1 MNIIKNLFTWA
12 LLMAATHVMAVD
24 VTVDAVEITAGGST
38 EIVVNLANTETTLT
52 GYQMTLYLPEGVSL
66 ATDSEGDYE
75 YTLSSRHKKD
85 HTMTIRSLS
94 DGGYLL
100 VCFSTGKKV
109 IDGTEGELFRLPII
123 VASSVSGTV
132 QGNLQDIIFSDTGAQ
147 TYNAEDV
154 SFDMT
159 VEQPPIVENVT
170 VDATTETVDGVS
182 HIVVG
187 LTNEVTTLTGYQMT
201 LYLPEGVSLATDSEG
216 DYEYTLSSRHK
227 KDHTMTI
234 RSLSDG
240 GYLLVCFSTGKKVID
255 GTEGELFRLPVNVTS
270 AVSETLQGSLKDM
283 LFSDTNTKL
292 YSAADVTFD
301 LPIFVKEEQ
310 TLSLQTLPTMTYGD
324 EPYALPQTT
333 DQGQGLTWT
342 VADAAVAT
350 VSNGNLLIANTGTT
364 TVTATQEGS
373 NAFEPF
379 SKSYTLT
386 IEKAPLTIAAGEYTK
401 KQGEAMPEF
410 TLSYEGF
417 KNDETTD
424 VLTKQPVV
432 SCSATV
438 ESAPGEYPVTVTG
451 AEAQNYLISY
461 TYGKLIVTAAD
472 PVVIKAVSCTR
483 QYGDE
488 NPVFEYETE
497 GAPLEGEP
505 ELSCEATATSP
516 VGTYDIVVS
525 QGSVKNYNVS
535 YVVGTLTI
543 EKAPLTIAAGEYTKK
558 QGEAMPE
565 FTLSYEGFKND
576 ETTDVLTK
584 QPVVSCSATV
594 ESAPG
599 EYPVTVTG
607 AEAQNYLISY
617 TYGKLIVTA
626 ADPVVIKAVS
636 CTRQYGDENPVFEYE
651 TEGAPLEGE
660 PELSCEATA
669 TSPVGTYD
677 IVVSQGSVKN
687 YNVSYVVGTLTIEKA
702 PLTIAAGEYTKKQ
715 GEAMPEFTLSYEG
728 FKNDETTDVLT
739 KQPVVSC
746 SATVE
751 SAPGEYPVTV
761 TGAEAQNYLISYTYG
776 KLIVTAADPVVIK
789 AVSCTRQYG
798 DENPVFEY
806 ETEGAPL
813 EGEPEL
819 SCEATA
825 TSPVGTYDIVVS
837 QGSVKNY
844 NVSYVVGTLTIEKAP
859 LTIAAGEYTKK
870 QGEAMPEFTL
880 SYEGF
885 KNDETTDVLTKQPVV
900 SCSAT
905 VESAPGEYPVTVTG
919 AEAQNYLISYTYGK
933 LIVTAAD
940 PVVIKAVSCTRQY
953 GDENPVFEYETEGA
967 PLEGE
972 PELSC
977 EATATSPVG
986 TYDIVVSQGSVKN
999 YNVSYVVGTLTIEKA
1014 PLTASVYNYSRDR
1027 GRENPEFEI
1036 YYSGFKNGEDE
1047 SVLITPPTATTTATK
1062 DSPAGE
1068 YPIVVSGG
1076 EAKNYDFVYVNGV
1089 LTVTVAT
1096 YLNGVVESGQ
1106 SFDVYTT
1113 TGIRVRTNTTTLRG
1127 LPRGMYVINGRKIAW

>member
-109 IDGTEGELFRLPII
+109 IDGTEGELFRLP
-123 VASSVSGTV
+123 
-132 QGNLQDIIFSDTGAQ
+132 
-147 TYNAEDV
+147 
-154 SFDMT
+154 
-159 VEQPPIVENVT
+159 
-170 VDATTETVDGVS
+170 
-182 HIVVG
+182 
-187 LTNEVTTLTGYQMT
+187 
-201 LYLPEGVSLATDSEG
+201 
-216 DYEYTLSSRHK
+216 
-227 KDHTMTI
+227 
-234 RSLSDG
+234 
-240 GYLLVCFSTGKKVID
+240 
-255 GTEGELFRLPVNVTS
+255 VNVTS
-270 AVSETLQGSLKDM
+270 AVSETLQGRLKDM
-283 LFSDTNTKL
+283 LFSDTSTKL

-333 DQGQGLTWT
+333 DQGQSLTWT
-342 VADAAVAT
+342 VADATVAT
-350 VSNGNLLIANTGTT
+350 VSNGNLLIVNTGTT

-417 KNDETTD
+417 KNDETAD

-516 VGTYDIVVS
+516 VGTYDIVVKK
-525 QGSVKNYNVS
+525 GSVKNYNVTFI
-535 YVVGTLTI
+535 VGTLTI
-543 EKAPLTIAAGEYTKK
+543 EK
-558 QGEAMPE
+558 
-565 FTLSYEGFKND
+565 S
-576 ETTDVLTK
+576 
-584 QPVVSCSATV
+584 
-594 ESAPG
+594 
-599 EYPVTVTG
+599 
-607 AEAQNYLISY
+607 
-617 TYGKLIVTA
+617 
-626 ADPVVIKAVS
+626 
-636 CTRQYGDENPVFEYE
+636 
-651 TEGAPLEGE
+651 
-660 PELSCEATA
+660 
-669 TSPVGTYD
+669 
-677 IVVSQGSVKN
+677 
-687 YNVSYVVGTLTIEKA
+687 
-702 PLTIAAGEYTKKQ
+702 
-715 GEAMPEFTLSYEG
+715 
-728 FKNDETTDVLT
+728 
-739 KQPVVSC
+739 
-746 SATVE
+746 
-751 SAPGEYPVTV
+751 
-761 TGAEAQNYLISYTYG
+761 
-776 KLIVTAADPVVIK
+776 
-789 AVSCTRQYG
+789 
-798 DENPVFEY
+798 
-806 ETEGAPL
+806 
-813 EGEPEL
+813 
-819 SCEATA
+819 
-825 TSPVGTYDIVVS
+825 
-837 QGSVKNY
+837 
-844 NVSYVVGTLTIEKAP
+844 
-859 LTIAAGEYTKK
+859 
-870 QGEAMPEFTL
+870 
-880 SYEGF
+880 
-885 KNDETTDVLTKQPVV
+885 
-900 SCSAT
+900 
-905 VESAPGEYPVTVTG
+905 
-919 AEAQNYLISYTYGK
+919 
-933 LIVTAAD
+933 
-940 PVVIKAVSCTRQY
+940 
-953 GDENPVFEYETEGA
+953 
-967 PLEGE
+967 
-972 PELSC
+972 
-977 EATATSPVG
+977 
-986 TYDIVVSQGSVKN
+986 
-999 YNVSYVVGTLTIEKA
+999 

-1076 EAKNYDFVYVNGV
+1076 EAQNYDFVYVNGV

-1096 YLNGVVESGQ
+1096 YLNGVVEPGQ

>member
-24 VTVDAVEITAGGST
+24 VTVDAVEITAGGSA

-109 IDGTEGELFRLPII
+109 IDGTEGELFRLPIN

-132 QGNLQDIIFSDTGAQ
+132 QGSLQDMIFSDTGAQ
-147 TYNAEDV
+147 TYEAADV
-154 SFDMT
+154 TFDLAMEQSPT
-159 VEQPPIVENVT
+159 VGDVT

-234 RSLSDG
+234 RSLNDG

-301 LPIFVKEEQ
+301 LPVFVKEEQ

-333 DQGQGLTWT
+333 DQGQSLTWT

-350 VSNGNLLIANTGTT
+350 VSNGNLLIVNTGTT

-417 KNDETTD
+417 KNGETSEVLTKQPVVSCSATVESAPGEYPVTVTGAEAQNYLISYTYGKLIVTAADPVVIKAVSCTRQYGDENPVFEYETEGAPLEGEPELSCEATATSPVGTYDIVVNQGSVKNYNVSYVVGTLTIEKAPLTIAAGEYTKKQGEAMPEFTLSYEGFKNGETAD

-516 VGTYDIVVS
+516 VGTYDIVVKK
-525 QGSVKNYNVS
+525 GSVKNYNVTFI
-535 YVVGTLTI
+535 VGTLTI
-543 EKAPLTIAAGEYTKK
+543 EK
-558 QGEAMPE
+558 
-565 FTLSYEGFKND
+565 S
-576 ETTDVLTK
+576 
-584 QPVVSCSATV
+584 
-594 ESAPG
+594 
-599 EYPVTVTG
+599 
-607 AEAQNYLISY
+607 
-617 TYGKLIVTA
+617 
-626 ADPVVIKAVS
+626 
-636 CTRQYGDENPVFEYE
+636 
-651 TEGAPLEGE
+651 
-660 PELSCEATA
+660 
-669 TSPVGTYD
+669 
-677 IVVSQGSVKN
+677 
-687 YNVSYVVGTLTIEKA
+687 
-702 PLTIAAGEYTKKQ
+702 
-715 GEAMPEFTLSYEG
+715 
-728 FKNDETTDVLT
+728 
-739 KQPVVSC
+739 
-746 SATVE
+746 
-751 SAPGEYPVTV
+751 
-761 TGAEAQNYLISYTYG
+761 
-776 KLIVTAADPVVIK
+776 
-789 AVSCTRQYG
+789 
-798 DENPVFEY
+798 
-806 ETEGAPL
+806 
-813 EGEPEL
+813 
-819 SCEATA
+819 
-825 TSPVGTYDIVVS
+825 
-837 QGSVKNY
+837 
-844 NVSYVVGTLTIEKAP
+844 
-859 LTIAAGEYTKK
+859 
-870 QGEAMPEFTL
+870 
-880 SYEGF
+880 
-885 KNDETTDVLTKQPVV
+885 
-900 SCSAT
+900 
-905 VESAPGEYPVTVTG
+905 
-919 AEAQNYLISYTYGK
+919 
-933 LIVTAAD
+933 
-940 PVVIKAVSCTRQY
+940 
-953 GDENPVFEYETEGA
+953 
-967 PLEGE
+967 
-972 PELSC
+972 
-977 EATATSPVG
+977 
-986 TYDIVVSQGSVKN
+986 
-999 YNVSYVVGTLTIEKA
+999 

-1076 EAKNYDFVYVNGV
+1076 EAQNYDFIYVNGV

-1096 YLNGVVESGQ
+1096 YLNGVVEPGQ

>member
-24 VTVDAVEITAGGST
+24 VTVDAVEITAGGSA

-109 IDGTEGELFRLPII
+109 IDGTEGELFRLPIN

-132 QGNLQDIIFSDTGAQ
+132 QGSLQDMIFSDTGAQ
-147 TYNAEDV
+147 TYEAADV
-154 SFDMT
+154 TFDLAMEQSPT
-159 VEQPPIVENVT
+159 VGDVT

-234 RSLSDG
+234 RSLNDG

-301 LPIFVKEEQ
+301 LPVFVKEEQ

-333 DQGQGLTWT
+333 DQGQSLTWT

-350 VSNGNLLIANTGTT
+350 VSNGNLLIVNTGTT

-417 KNDETTD
+417 KNGETSEVLTKQPVVSCSATVESAPGEYPVTVTGAEAQNYLISYTYGKLIVTAADPVVIKAVSCTRQYGDENPVFEYETEGAPLEGEPELSCEATATSPVGTYDIVVNQGSVKNYNVSYVVGTLTIEKAPLTIAAGEYTKKQGEAMPEFTLSYEGFKNDETAD

-516 VGTYDIVVS
+516 VGTYDIVVKK
-525 QGSVKNYNVS
+525 GSVKNYNVTFI
-535 YVVGTLTI
+535 VGTLTI
-543 EKAPLTIAAGEYTKK
+543 EK
-558 QGEAMPE
+558 
-565 FTLSYEGFKND
+565 S
-576 ETTDVLTK
+576 
-584 QPVVSCSATV
+584 
-594 ESAPG
+594 
-599 EYPVTVTG
+599 
-607 AEAQNYLISY
+607 
-617 TYGKLIVTA
+617 
-626 ADPVVIKAVS
+626 
-636 CTRQYGDENPVFEYE
+636 
-651 TEGAPLEGE
+651 
-660 PELSCEATA
+660 
-669 TSPVGTYD
+669 
-677 IVVSQGSVKN
+677 
-687 YNVSYVVGTLTIEKA
+687 
-702 PLTIAAGEYTKKQ
+702 
-715 GEAMPEFTLSYEG
+715 
-728 FKNDETTDVLT
+728 
-739 KQPVVSC
+739 
-746 SATVE
+746 
-751 SAPGEYPVTV
+751 
-761 TGAEAQNYLISYTYG
+761 
-776 KLIVTAADPVVIK
+776 
-789 AVSCTRQYG
+789 
-798 DENPVFEY
+798 
-806 ETEGAPL
+806 
-813 EGEPEL
+813 
-819 SCEATA
+819 
-825 TSPVGTYDIVVS
+825 
-837 QGSVKNY
+837 
-844 NVSYVVGTLTIEKAP
+844 
-859 LTIAAGEYTKK
+859 
-870 QGEAMPEFTL
+870 
-880 SYEGF
+880 
-885 KNDETTDVLTKQPVV
+885 
-900 SCSAT
+900 
-905 VESAPGEYPVTVTG
+905 
-919 AEAQNYLISYTYGK
+919 
-933 LIVTAAD
+933 
-940 PVVIKAVSCTRQY
+940 
-953 GDENPVFEYETEGA
+953 
-967 PLEGE
+967 
-972 PELSC
+972 
-977 EATATSPVG
+977 
-986 TYDIVVSQGSVKN
+986 
-999 YNVSYVVGTLTIEKA
+999 

-1076 EAKNYDFVYVNGV
+1076 EAQNYDFIYVNGV

-1096 YLNGVVESGQ
+1096 YLNGVVEPGQ

>member
-451 AEAQNYLISY
+451 AEAQSYLISY

-728 FKNDETTDVLT
+728 FKNDETAEVLT

-751 SAPGEYPVTV
+751 SV
-761 TGAEAQNYLISYTYG
+761 
-776 KLIVTAADPVVIK
+776 
-789 AVSCTRQYG
+789 
-798 DENPVFEY
+798 
-806 ETEGAPL
+806 
-813 EGEPEL
+813 
-819 SCEATA
+819 
-825 TSPVGTYDIVVS
+825 
-837 QGSVKNY
+837 
-844 NVSYVVGTLTIEKAP
+844 
-859 LTIAAGEYTKK
+859 
-870 QGEAMPEFTL
+870 
-880 SYEGF
+880 
-885 KNDETTDVLTKQPVV
+885 
-900 SCSAT
+900 
-905 VESAPGEYPVTVTG
+905 PGEYPVTVTG

>member
-24 VTVDAVEITAGGST
+24 VTVDAVEITAGGSA

-109 IDGTEGELFRLPII
+109 IDGTEGELFRLPIN

-132 QGNLQDIIFSDTGAQ
+132 QGSLQDMIFSDTGAQ
-147 TYNAEDV
+147 TYEAADV
-154 SFDMT
+154 TFDLAMEQSPT
-159 VEQPPIVENVT
+159 VGDVT

-234 RSLSDG
+234 RSLNDG

-301 LPIFVKEEQ
+301 LPVFVKEEQ

-333 DQGQGLTWT
+333 DQGQSLTWT

-350 VSNGNLLIANTGTT
+350 VSNGNLLIVNTGTT

-417 KNDETTD
+417 KNGETSE

-543 EKAPLTIAAGEYTKK
+543 EQAPLTIAAGEYTKK

-576 ETTDVLTK
+576 ETADVLTK

-677 IVVSQGSVKN
+677 IVVKKGSVKN
-687 YNVSYVVGTLTIEKA
+687 YNVTFIVGTLTIEK
-702 PLTIAAGEYTKKQ
+702 
-715 GEAMPEFTLSYEG
+715 S
-728 FKNDETTDVLT
+728 
-739 KQPVVSC
+739 
-746 SATVE
+746 
-751 SAPGEYPVTV
+751 
-761 TGAEAQNYLISYTYG
+761 
-776 KLIVTAADPVVIK
+776 
-789 AVSCTRQYG
+789 
-798 DENPVFEY
+798 
-806 ETEGAPL
+806 
-813 EGEPEL
+813 
-819 SCEATA
+819 
-825 TSPVGTYDIVVS
+825 
-837 QGSVKNY
+837 
-844 NVSYVVGTLTIEKAP
+844 
-859 LTIAAGEYTKK
+859 
-870 QGEAMPEFTL
+870 
-880 SYEGF
+880 
-885 KNDETTDVLTKQPVV
+885 
-900 SCSAT
+900 
-905 VESAPGEYPVTVTG
+905 
-919 AEAQNYLISYTYGK
+919 
-933 LIVTAAD
+933 
-940 PVVIKAVSCTRQY
+940 
-953 GDENPVFEYETEGA
+953 
-967 PLEGE
+967 
-972 PELSC
+972 
-977 EATATSPVG
+977 
-986 TYDIVVSQGSVKN
+986 
-999 YNVSYVVGTLTIEKA
+999 

-1076 EAKNYDFVYVNGV
+1076 EAQNYDFIYVNGV

-1096 YLNGVVESGQ
+1096 YLNGVVEPGQ

>member
-24 VTVDAVEITAGGST
+24 VTVDAVEITAGGSA

-109 IDGTEGELFRLPII
+109 IDGTEGELFRLPIN

-132 QGNLQDIIFSDTGAQ
+132 QGSLQDMIFSDTGAQ
-147 TYNAEDV
+147 TYEAADV
-154 SFDMT
+154 TFDLAMEQSPT
-159 VEQPPIVENVT
+159 VGDVT

-234 RSLSDG
+234 RSLNDG

-301 LPIFVKEEQ
+301 LPVFVKEEQ

-333 DQGQGLTWT
+333 DQGQSLTWT

-350 VSNGNLLIANTGTT
+350 VSNGNLLIVNTGTT

-417 KNDETTD
+417 KNGETSEVLTKQPVVSCSATVESAPGEYPVTVTGAEAQNYLISYTYGKLIVTAADPVVIKAVSCTRQYGDENPVFEYETEGAPLEGEPELSCEATATSPVGTYDIVVNQGSVKNYNVSYVVGTLTIEQAPLTIAAGEYTKKQGEAMPEFTLSYEGFKNGETAD

-516 VGTYDIVVS
+516 VGTYDIVVKK
-525 QGSVKNYNVS
+525 GSVKNYNVTFI
-535 YVVGTLTI
+535 VGTLTI
-543 EKAPLTIAAGEYTKK
+543 EK
-558 QGEAMPE
+558 
-565 FTLSYEGFKND
+565 S
-576 ETTDVLTK
+576 
-584 QPVVSCSATV
+584 
-594 ESAPG
+594 
-599 EYPVTVTG
+599 
-607 AEAQNYLISY
+607 
-617 TYGKLIVTA
+617 
-626 ADPVVIKAVS
+626 
-636 CTRQYGDENPVFEYE
+636 
-651 TEGAPLEGE
+651 
-660 PELSCEATA
+660 
-669 TSPVGTYD
+669 
-677 IVVSQGSVKN
+677 
-687 YNVSYVVGTLTIEKA
+687 
-702 PLTIAAGEYTKKQ
+702 
-715 GEAMPEFTLSYEG
+715 
-728 FKNDETTDVLT
+728 
-739 KQPVVSC
+739 
-746 SATVE
+746 
-751 SAPGEYPVTV
+751 
-761 TGAEAQNYLISYTYG
+761 
-776 KLIVTAADPVVIK
+776 
-789 AVSCTRQYG
+789 
-798 DENPVFEY
+798 
-806 ETEGAPL
+806 
-813 EGEPEL
+813 
-819 SCEATA
+819 
-825 TSPVGTYDIVVS
+825 
-837 QGSVKNY
+837 
-844 NVSYVVGTLTIEKAP
+844 
-859 LTIAAGEYTKK
+859 
-870 QGEAMPEFTL
+870 
-880 SYEGF
+880 
-885 KNDETTDVLTKQPVV
+885 
-900 SCSAT
+900 
-905 VESAPGEYPVTVTG
+905 
-919 AEAQNYLISYTYGK
+919 
-933 LIVTAAD
+933 
-940 PVVIKAVSCTRQY
+940 
-953 GDENPVFEYETEGA
+953 
-967 PLEGE
+967 
-972 PELSC
+972 
-977 EATATSPVG
+977 
-986 TYDIVVSQGSVKN
+986 
-999 YNVSYVVGTLTIEKA
+999 

-1076 EAKNYDFVYVNGV
+1076 EAQNYDFIYVNGV

-1096 YLNGVVESGQ
+1096 YLNGVVEPGQ

>member
-24 VTVDAVEITAGGST
+24 VTVDAVEITAGGSA

-109 IDGTEGELFRLPII
+109 IDGTEGELFRLPIN

-132 QGNLQDIIFSDTGAQ
+132 QGSLQDMIFSDTGAQ
-147 TYNAEDV
+147 TYEAADV
-154 SFDMT
+154 TFDLAMEQSPT
-159 VEQPPIVENVT
+159 VGDVT

-234 RSLSDG
+234 RSLNDG

-301 LPIFVKEEQ
+301 LPVFVKEEQ

-333 DQGQGLTWT
+333 DQGQSLTWT

-350 VSNGNLLIANTGTT
+350 VSNGNLLIVNTGTT

-417 KNDETTD
+417 KNGETSE

-516 VGTYDIVVS
+516 VGTYDIVVKK
-525 QGSVKNYNVS
+525 GSVKNYNVTFI
-535 YVVGTLTI
+535 VGTLTI
-543 EKAPLTIAAGEYTKK
+543 EK
-558 QGEAMPE
+558 
-565 FTLSYEGFKND
+565 S
-576 ETTDVLTK
+576 
-584 QPVVSCSATV
+584 
-594 ESAPG
+594 
-599 EYPVTVTG
+599 
-607 AEAQNYLISY
+607 
-617 TYGKLIVTA
+617 
-626 ADPVVIKAVS
+626 
-636 CTRQYGDENPVFEYE
+636 
-651 TEGAPLEGE
+651 
-660 PELSCEATA
+660 
-669 TSPVGTYD
+669 
-677 IVVSQGSVKN
+677 
-687 YNVSYVVGTLTIEKA
+687 
-702 PLTIAAGEYTKKQ
+702 
-715 GEAMPEFTLSYEG
+715 
-728 FKNDETTDVLT
+728 
-739 KQPVVSC
+739 
-746 SATVE
+746 
-751 SAPGEYPVTV
+751 
-761 TGAEAQNYLISYTYG
+761 
-776 KLIVTAADPVVIK
+776 
-789 AVSCTRQYG
+789 
-798 DENPVFEY
+798 
-806 ETEGAPL
+806 
-813 EGEPEL
+813 
-819 SCEATA
+819 
-825 TSPVGTYDIVVS
+825 
-837 QGSVKNY
+837 
-844 NVSYVVGTLTIEKAP
+844 
-859 LTIAAGEYTKK
+859 
-870 QGEAMPEFTL
+870 
-880 SYEGF
+880 
-885 KNDETTDVLTKQPVV
+885 
-900 SCSAT
+900 
-905 VESAPGEYPVTVTG
+905 
-919 AEAQNYLISYTYGK
+919 
-933 LIVTAAD
+933 
-940 PVVIKAVSCTRQY
+940 
-953 GDENPVFEYETEGA
+953 
-967 PLEGE
+967 
-972 PELSC
+972 
-977 EATATSPVG
+977 
-986 TYDIVVSQGSVKN
+986 
-999 YNVSYVVGTLTIEKA
+999 

-1076 EAKNYDFVYVNGV
+1076 EAQNYDFIYVNGV

-1096 YLNGVVESGQ
+1096 YLNGVVEPGQ

>member
-24 VTVDAVEITAGGST
+24 VTVDAVEITAGGSA

-109 IDGTEGELFRLPII
+109 IDGTEGELFRLPIN

-132 QGNLQDIIFSDTGAQ
+132 QGSLQDMIFSDTGAQ
-147 TYNAEDV
+147 TYEAADV
-154 SFDMT
+154 TFDLAMEQSPT
-159 VEQPPIVENVT
+159 VGDVT

-234 RSLSDG
+234 RSLNDG

-301 LPIFVKEEQ
+301 LPVFVKEEQ

-333 DQGQGLTWT
+333 DQGQSLTWT

-350 VSNGNLLIANTGTT
+350 VSNGNLLIVNTGTT

-417 KNDETTD
+417 KNGETSE

-543 EKAPLTIAAGEYTKK
+543 EQAPLTIAAGEYTKK

-565 FTLSYEGFKND
+565 FTLSYEGFKNG
-576 ETTDVLTK
+576 ETADVLTK

-677 IVVSQGSVKN
+677 IVVKKGSVKN
-687 YNVSYVVGTLTIEKA
+687 YNVTFIVGTLTIEK
-702 PLTIAAGEYTKKQ
+702 
-715 GEAMPEFTLSYEG
+715 S
-728 FKNDETTDVLT
+728 
-739 KQPVVSC
+739 
-746 SATVE
+746 
-751 SAPGEYPVTV
+751 
-761 TGAEAQNYLISYTYG
+761 
-776 KLIVTAADPVVIK
+776 
-789 AVSCTRQYG
+789 
-798 DENPVFEY
+798 
-806 ETEGAPL
+806 
-813 EGEPEL
+813 
-819 SCEATA
+819 
-825 TSPVGTYDIVVS
+825 
-837 QGSVKNY
+837 
-844 NVSYVVGTLTIEKAP
+844 
-859 LTIAAGEYTKK
+859 
-870 QGEAMPEFTL
+870 
-880 SYEGF
+880 
-885 KNDETTDVLTKQPVV
+885 
-900 SCSAT
+900 
-905 VESAPGEYPVTVTG
+905 
-919 AEAQNYLISYTYGK
+919 
-933 LIVTAAD
+933 
-940 PVVIKAVSCTRQY
+940 
-953 GDENPVFEYETEGA
+953 
-967 PLEGE
+967 
-972 PELSC
+972 
-977 EATATSPVG
+977 
-986 TYDIVVSQGSVKN
+986 
-999 YNVSYVVGTLTIEKA
+999 

-1076 EAKNYDFVYVNGV
+1076 EAQNYDFIYVNGV

-1096 YLNGVVESGQ
+1096 YLNGVVEPGQ